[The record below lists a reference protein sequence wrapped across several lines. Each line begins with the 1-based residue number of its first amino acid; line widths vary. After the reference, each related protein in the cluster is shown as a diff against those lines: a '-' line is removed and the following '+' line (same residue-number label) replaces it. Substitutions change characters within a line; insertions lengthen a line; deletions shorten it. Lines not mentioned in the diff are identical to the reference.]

1 MRRAFVSV
9 FNGRTLAVV
18 VGLSLLLTLARL
30 FNGWGVG
37 QFRTLASLP
46 PLVSLLQALLLPGLL
61 MLLAAASTEAMLARR
76 APRGRDWF
84 WRVGAVLLACAV
96 SQGLRMG
103 LLRDAGVPLYW
114 GYLASR
120 TALYGL
126 LGSAVYALLVLGLRD
141 AALRSELAQAQ
152 RERDAERARQVEAQL
167 LALNAQI
174 EPHFMFNTL
183 ATVKRLVE
191 TQPERGREMLQRLIS
206 YLRVSL
212 PHLQQ
217 RATTLSRELQTVNDY
232 LALQQM
238 RMGRRL
244 RFAIEADPE
253 LLAVQLP
260 PLMLTT
266 LVENAVKHGLS
277 PVPQGGQVWIE
288 ARREGEARVV
298 LEVRDDGAG
307 LGASAGGC
315 GLGLANT
322 RARLRAFFGPQAEL
336 DLEAQRSGGVRARI
350 TLPAGSLPWAE

>member
-9 FNGRTLAVV
+9 FNRRTLAVV
-18 VGLSLLLTLARL
+18 GALSLLLTLARL
-30 FNGWGVG
+30 FMGWGVG

-46 PLVSLLQALLLPGLL
+46 PLASLLQALLLPGLL
-61 MLLAAASTEAMLARR
+61 MLLAAASTEALLARQ

-96 SQGLRMG
+96 SQGLRLA
-103 LLRDAGVPLYW
+103 LLRDAGTPLYW

-141 AALRSELAQAQ
+141 AALRGQLAQAQ
-152 RERDAERARQVEAQL
+152 RERDDERARQVEAQL

-174 EPHFMFNTL
+174 EPHFLFNTL

-191 TQPERGREMLQRLIS
+191 TQPERGREMLQRLIG

-217 RATTLSRELQTVNDY
+217 RATTLAQELQAVTDY
-232 LALQQM
+232 LVLQQM

-244 RFAIEADPE
+244 RFEIEADPG
-253 LLAVQLP
+253 LLPLQLP
-260 PLMLTT
+260 PLVLTT

-277 PVPQGGQVWIE
+277 PLPQGGQVWV
-288 ARREGEARVV
+288 AAHREDALRVV

-307 LGASAGGC
+307 FGASAGGS

-336 DLEAQRSGGVRARI
+336 DLEAQRPCGVRARI
-350 TLPAGSLPWAE
+350 TVPAGVRQ